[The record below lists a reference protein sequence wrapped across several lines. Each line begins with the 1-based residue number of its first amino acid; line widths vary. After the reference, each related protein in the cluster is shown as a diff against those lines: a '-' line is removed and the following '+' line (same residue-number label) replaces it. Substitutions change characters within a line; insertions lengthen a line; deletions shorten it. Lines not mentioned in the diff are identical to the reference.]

1 MRIYLTTQPRA
12 GTHWLASLLKDIIGY
27 ADFHHYTER
36 ISWTE
41 DLIKNKVEKLPD
53 GEIYIF
59 HRVEPS
65 RIIEYINPT
74 SDYVVSITRDVKDIM
89 VSRYI
94 LLKYSDAPMIN
105 EWEAKKGG
113 LTDIEFVNEYA
124 MNAPFYGKGYQYE
137 VGTWKIYNDG
147 YTNPNYMLLTYE
159 DLSNDIFN
167 QLENICSFLKIT
179 KTKSEIDTI
188 ILNNNFHSVTGRDNG
203 EGKPEA
209 FFRKGI
215 VGDYLNYLDQ
225 DVIDIINASIL

>member
-27 ADFHHYTER
+27 TDFHHITEK

-41 DLIKNKVEKLPD
+41 DLIKDKVEKLPD

-74 SDYVVSITRDVKDIM
+74 NDYVVSITRDVKDIM
-89 VSRYI
+89 VSRYL
-94 LLKYSDAPMIN
+94 LLKYAGAPIVDAWHTSKGILSDRA
-105 EWEAKKGG
+105 
-113 LTDIEFVNEYA
+113 FVNEYA
-124 MNAPFYGKGYQYE
+124 MGSPFSSKGYQFE
-137 VGTWKIYNDG
+137 VMVWKMYNDG

-159 DLSNDIFN
+159 DLSNDMLN

-179 KTKSEIDTI
+179 KTKSELDII

-203 EGKPEA
+203 EGKPDA